1 MKGLTKAFARTPHQ
15 FTTKLGMAKS
25 DHTKFGIIES
35 GAEKILKDSK
45 VFRDAVQTLL
55 TSGST
60 FSTSFTTLFSPIG
73 SNEYDLTSRHPQAE
87 VTVNNIGQYQQLM
100 EDLRET
106 LAPELELIDSR
117 VITPSIE
124 LQEICK
130 RIRKTITKRDHKL
143 LDYDRHNNSLNKLKE
158 KKEKSLSDEKNL
170 FKVEQDF
177 EIAASEYEHWNNLL
191 KQELPAFL
199 QMAAGFSDPVFHS
212 FYYMQ
217 LNIFY
222 LMQDKIQSFADGKY
236 DVAQK
241 DIEGIYFS
249 QRGDA
254 ADQLDALSI
263 TKRLVSTAKLMSG
276 HRSASGSVAGRS
288 PLDRKSSVTSSA
300 SATGLGRQPSYNAGT
315 AAKYGLPPPAH
326 AASPAVAAP
335 PPYTAGGTGLAST
348 AGSIKKAPPPPPPM
362 KRAASAAPQPEICV
376 ALYDFAPQAEGDL
389 GFKTGDLIEVI
400 ERSDIK
406 DDWWTGRLNGVTGI
420 FPGSYTELRS

>member
-15 FTTKLGMAKS
+15 FTTKLGMAK
-25 DHTKFGIIES
+25 K
-35 GAEKILKDSK
+35 
-45 VFRDAVQTLL
+45 
-55 TSGST
+55 
-60 FSTSFTTLFSPIG
+60 TTDPEFDDYPIG

-236 DVAQK
+236 DVTQK

-254 ADQLDALSI
+254 ADQLDALTI

-276 HRSASGSVAGRS
+276 HRSASGSVVGRS
-288 PLDRKSSVTSSA
+288 GLDRKSSVTSSG

-335 PPYTAGGTGLAST
+335 PPYTAGGSGLAST

-389 GFKTGDLIEVI
+389 GFKAGDVIEVI
-400 ERSDIK
+400 ERSDTQ